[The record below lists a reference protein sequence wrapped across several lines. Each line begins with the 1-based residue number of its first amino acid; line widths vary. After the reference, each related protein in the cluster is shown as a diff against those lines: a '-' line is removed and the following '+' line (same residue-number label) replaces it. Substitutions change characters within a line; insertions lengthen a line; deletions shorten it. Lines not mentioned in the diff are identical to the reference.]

1 MPSLES
7 RMIVW
12 SLKKDD
18 ANKTYNRGI
27 DPVGNNIHSDSDKCY
42 NNDDVV
48 KTAYVIRPYF

>member
-18 ANKTYNRGI
+18 VDKTYNRGI